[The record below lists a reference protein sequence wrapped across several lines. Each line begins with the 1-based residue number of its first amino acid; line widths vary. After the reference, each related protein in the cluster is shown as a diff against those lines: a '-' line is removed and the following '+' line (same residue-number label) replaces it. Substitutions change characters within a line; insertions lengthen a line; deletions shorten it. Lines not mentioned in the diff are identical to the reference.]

1 MDKAFESQLHTRV
14 EAIIAFHPWSSDP
27 FITHNEF
34 SDETLVEVEKSIKR
48 LLVEI
53 SLEFVPSMKT
63 LEEMEPAQL
72 DRVPSQQIPHSDKN
86 LSMDQVSSLLT
97 LMTNYVTDT
106 SDNIHRRSY
115 IERLWN
121 EIQIDALFIDDETCY
136 NFGNIWLVLEH
147 KYKFPALTA
156 LNELLIDAH
165 RPERDANDNPF
176 INSVGDPFF
185 DKPKISIQEL
195 L

>member
-1 MDKAFESQLHTRV
+1 MDNAFESQLHTRV

-27 FITHNEF
+27 FSTHNEF
-34 SDETLVEVEKSIKR
+34 SDAALVEVEKSIKR

-53 SLEFVPSMKT
+53 SLEFVPTLKT
-63 LEEMEPAQL
+63 LEEMEPTQL

-86 LSMDQVSSLLT
+86 LSMDQVSSFLT
-97 LMTNYVTDT
+97 SMTNYVTDT
-106 SDNIHRRSY
+106 ADNIHSRPY

-121 EIQIDALFIDDETCY
+121 EIQMDALFIEDETCY

-147 KYKFPALTA
+147 KYKFPALKA
-156 LNELLIDAH
+156 LNEVLIDAH
-165 RPERDANDNPF
+165 LPEKDANDTPF
-176 INSVGDPFF
+176 INSSGDPFF
-185 DKPKISIQEL
+185 DKPKTSIREL